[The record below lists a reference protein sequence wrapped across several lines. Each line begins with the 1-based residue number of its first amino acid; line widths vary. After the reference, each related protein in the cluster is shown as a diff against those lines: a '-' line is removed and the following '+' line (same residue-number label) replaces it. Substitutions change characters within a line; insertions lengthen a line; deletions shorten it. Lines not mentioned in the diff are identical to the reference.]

1 MAAARSTSQRLDDHD
16 AVLSQIQIQ
25 MGEVQLNMDSLH
37 NNFQKAEQENAA
49 FRKQMLAWM
58 NRHEKHTSSAGIEGS
73 GSGLVFPPPSP
84 PHPDQ
89 PFTPVNNTPDPPLFD
104 QKSSGLPWSVKKIK
118 LPEFNGFDPQGWI
131 QKATLFF
138 DINGTPPQFRLRL
151 AQLSMVGVA
160 QHWFTIVLQLHP
172 SLSWEQFQ
180 EELLQRFSGLEVQN
194 PYIQLARIQQSDSIL
209 EYIDDFEYLLSLVP
223 KLPERQAIRYFVA
236 GLQDDVHRW
245 FCLQCSRMTMEAM
258 YVAKDVEDLLRPM
271 TGNVS
276 QTRFRYLN
284 RFGVS
289 NGFFPESTKV
299 LGPSPTK
306 EPITNKWGTKPISG
320 QGEITCTPVNPKS
333 FTAPSLGVGKL
344 GNRDRGI
351 CSLTRTEWEERRK
364 KGLCFRCGL
373 QYGPAHK
380 CAEGQLRVLLLG
392 DDEDINVIKDQ
403 LLLMDSSIPDSPAP
417 EIVPEGWCSAFEF
430 VRASKFES
438 GGQTLK
444 FEGALQG
451 IPIILLFDSGATH
464 NFISKQLVESLNF
477 TTDSFSGIRIKLG
490 DGFMVHV
497 TERCLNLSITIGLC
511 VFLITALVLDTG
523 STDLIL

>member
-1 MAAARSTSQRLDDHD
+1 
-16 AVLSQIQIQ
+16 
-25 MGEVQLNMDSLH
+25 MDP
-37 NNFQKAEQENAA
+37 
-49 FRKQMLAWM
+49 
-58 NRHEKHTSSAGIEGS
+58 EGN
-73 GSGLVFPPPSP
+73 P
-84 PHPDQ
+84 
-89 PFTPVNNTPDPPLFD
+89 
-104 QKSSGLPWSVKKIK
+104 
-118 LPEFNGFDPQGWI
+118 
-131 QKATLFF
+131 FF

-209 EYIDDFEYLLSLVP
+209 EYIDDLEYLLSLVP
-223 KLPERQAIRYFVA
+223 KLPERQAIGYFVA
-236 GLQDDVHRW
+236 GLQDDVRRW
-245 FCLQCSRMTMEAM
+245 VCLQRPRTTMEAM

-320 QGEITCTPVNPKS
+320 QGEITRTPVNPKS

-351 CSLTRTEWEERRK
+351 RSLTRTEWEERRK

-392 DDEDINVIKDQ
+392 DDEDINVMEDQ
-403 LLLMDSSIPDSPAP
+403 LLLMDSSIPDSPTP
-417 EIVPEGWCSAFEF
+417 EIVPEGSCSALEF
-430 VRASKFES
+430 VGASKFES
-438 GGQTLK
+438 GSQTLK
-444 FEGALQG
+444 FEGSLQG
-451 IPIILLFDSGATH
+451 IPIILLVDSGATH
-464 NFISKQLVESLNF
+464 NFISKQLVEALNF
-477 TTDSFSGIRIKLG
+477 TTDSFSGIRIKFG